1 MADRPPPLVVCV
13 GIAVRDLVFRV
24 ERFPQGPT
32 KSRASAFETIGGGN
46 AANAAVAIAR
56 LGGRVRLA
64 SCLGDDEDGD
74 WLLDGLAREGVD
86 VSAVVRRDGA
96 TSPVSS
102 ILIDA
107 AGERQIVTRR
117 DRTLD
122 HALPTETVAAL
133 LDGAAA
139 VLADSRFPLMGT
151 PMLAEAKRL
160 GLVAMLDGDRA
171 TAPDDPVLR
180 ACTHAVFSA
189 EALRETTG
197 EDDLPE
203 ALTSLTRATDAL
215 VAVTDGEHGVQWIGP
230 EGWRHLPAFRV
241 AVVDTLGAG
250 DVFHGAA
257 TLGLAEGMDI
267 AAAFRFGAAAAA
279 LKCAN
284 GHGRDGAPTRA
295 TLDAFLSGR
304 R

>member
-1 MADRPPPLVVCV
+1 
-13 GIAVRDLVFRV
+13 VRDLVFRV
-24 ERFPQGPT
+24 ERFPEGPT
-32 KSRASAFETIGGGN
+32 KIRASAFETIGGGN
-46 AANAAVAIAR
+46 SANAAVAIAR

-64 SCLGDDEDGD
+64 SCLGDDEAGD
-74 WLLDGLAREGVD
+74 WLMDGLTREGID
-86 VSAVVRRDGA
+86 ISAVVRREGA
-96 TSPVSS
+96 TSPASS

-107 AGERQIVTRR
+107 AGERQIATHR

-122 HALPTETVAAL
+122 HALPQDTVAAL

-151 PMLAEAKRL
+151 PVLAEARRL

-171 TAPDDPVLR
+171 TALDDPVLR

-189 EALRETTG
+189 EALRDTAG
-197 EDDLPE
+197 ECELDE
-203 ALTSLTRATDAL
+203 ALAIVARATDAL
-215 VAVTDGEHGVQWIGP
+215 VAVTDGEHGVQWIDDGA
-230 EGWRHLPAFRV
+230 WRHLPALRV
-241 AVVDTLGAG
+241 ETVDTLGAG

-257 TLGLAEGMDI
+257 TLALAEGADV

-295 TLDAFLSGR
+295 ALDAFLKDR